1 MERHAEKESYAGA
14 CDDMRLGVTLIFY
27 LQNPAEYMLEK
38 YKGNVR
44 EGQPLT
50 ITGLAREGKTF
61 FRFRKI
67 KKL

>member
-1 MERHAEKESYAGA
+1 
-14 CDDMRLGVTLIFY
+14 MRLGVTLIFY

-50 ITGLAREGKTF
+50 ITGLAREGKIHF
-61 FRFRKI
+61 SGPER
-67 KKL
+67 